1 MVGALV
7 YFALSFGLLGG
18 QKTIPAIPILPVVEN
33 TPPTVKVVAPKTIK
47 AGAKAVVTLELAF
60 EPGLHGYANPPSED
74 YQIPVK
80 VSLGPKVAKSI
91 KIVKVAYPKGT
102 LASMA
107 GEAKPSRV
115 YEGVVKI
122 PVTILVS
129 KSGKYEA
136 PIVVS
141 YQQCND
147 ENCFPPAKVEGI
159 AHLVVLK

>member
-1 MVGALV
+1 MVGALL
-7 YFALSFGLLGG
+7 YFAFSFGLLGG
-18 QKTIPAIPILPVVEN
+18 QKSIPAIPILPVAQN
-33 TPPTVKVVAPKTIK
+33 TPPTVKVIAPKAVKVGVKT
-47 AGAKAVVTLELAF
+47 VVTLELAF

-80 VSLGPKVAKSI
+80 VSLGPKVSKTV
-91 KIVKVAYPKGT
+91 KIVKIGYPKGT

-122 PVTILVS
+122 PVTILVA
-129 KSGKYEA
+129 KSGKYEL
-136 PIVVS
+136 PVVVS

-147 ENCFPPAKVEGI
+147 ENCFPPAKVQGMT
-159 AHLVVLK
+159 HLVVVK